1 MAPTNG
7 EWDWAAARATCLR
20 EARRVLG
27 RTADAEDAAQEAAL
41 RAWLNRDECAG
52 QREGWLATIGRRE
65 ALRLTTARTTIPLD
79 SVAEPAEASHADGAL
94 DRVDLR
100 RAVAGLSGR
109 DRALLFE
116 RYWRDRTQDQLA
128 RVLDLPE
135 GTAKVRLHRARA
147 KLRRAL

>member
-7 EWDWAAARATCLR
+7 EWDWAAARAICLR

-41 RAWLNRDECAG
+41 RAWRKHAECAG

-65 ALRLTTARTTIPLD
+65 ALRLAGARATIPLD

-100 RAVAGLSGR
+100 RAVAELSAAR
-109 DRALLFE
+109 PRAAVRALLE
-116 RYWRDRTQDQLA
+116 RPDPRSA
-128 RVLDLPE
+128 RPN
-135 GTAKVRLHRARA
+135 ARPA
-147 KLRRAL
+147 